1 MESEKMELRL
11 INPNESGFLQH
22 IEWNSEEIRKQVQ
35 MMMSAYTDVVYTE
48 DTMKAAK
55 DDRATLNKF
64 KKVIEDRRKEVKK
77 KCMEPYEQFE
87 KEVKEITALI
97 DKPIGMIDSQIKEYE
112 EKQKAEKKSQI
123 QAAYDESI
131 GDFGNDLPFERVF
144 DTRYL
149 NATFSLSKAMSEVIE
164 KIEKFKTDI
173 ATIDSLDSKHKL
185 NVRDVYVRTLDLSQ
199 AMAEDRRLRELE
211 ERLKADRKAKEEA
224 ERKRQEAE
232 AAKRQEAEA
241 AKREEAE
248 RQRAEAE
255 RVAAEQKAAK
265 AQPESEPEQMTQPVS
280 EMGRAIASIEHQ
292 AFVQAVQAET
302 EEKQEAP
309 AQVPEKQSEPEA
321 EVKRYKATFW
331 CKGTLEQIKALGD
344 YMRANNIEFG
354 KVAK

>member
-211 ERLKADRKAKEEA
+211 ERLEADRKAK
-224 ERKRQEAE
+224 
-232 AAKRQEAEA
+232 
-241 AKREEAE
+241 EEAE

-255 RVAAEQKAAK
+255 RIAAEQKAAK

-292 AFVQAVQAET
+292 AFAQAVQAAT

>member
-97 DKPIGMIDSQIKEYE
+97 DKPIVMIDSQIKEYE

-131 GDFGNDLPFERVF
+131 GDFGKDLPFERVF

-211 ERLKADRKAKEEA
+211 ECLEADRKAKEEA
-224 ERKRQEAE
+224 ER
-232 AAKRQEAEA
+232 KRQEAEA

-255 RVAAEQKAAK
+255 RIAAEQKAAAK

-292 AFVQAVQAET
+292 AFSQAVQAAP

>member
-211 ERLKADRKAKEEA
+211 ERLEADRKAKEEA
-224 ERKRQEAE
+224 ER
-232 AAKRQEAEA
+232 KRQEAEA

-255 RVAAEQKAAK
+255 RIAAEQKAAK

-292 AFVQAVQAET
+292 AFAQAVQAVT

-321 EVKRYKATFW
+321 EIERNNPGTKEQVEVLKKAVVLPTIEEIEKVKRP
-331 CKGTLEQIKALGD
+331 
-344 YMRANNIEFG
+344 NG
-354 KVAK
+354 K

>member
-211 ERLKADRKAKEEA
+211 ERLEADRKK
-224 ERKRQEAE
+224 
-232 AAKRQEAEA
+232 
-241 AKREEAE
+241 
-248 RQRAEAE
+248 AEAE
-255 RVAAEQKAAK
+255 RIAAEQKAA
-265 AQPESEPEQMTQPVS
+265 AQTQPEPEPEQMTQPVS
-280 EMGRAIASIEHQ
+280 EMGKAIASIEHQ
-292 AFVQAVQAET
+292 AFTQAMQNE
-302 EEKQEAP
+302 QP
-309 AQVPEKQSEPEA
+309 AQPVTSAAPEKEPEPVV

-344 YMRANNIEFG
+344 YMRENNIEFG

>member
-35 MMMSAYTDVVYTE
+35 MMMSAYTDVVYTD

-97 DKPIGMIDSQIKEYE
+97 DKPIVMIDSQIKEYE

-131 GDFGNDLPFERVF
+131 GDFENDLPFERVF
-144 DTRYL
+144 DARYL

-211 ERLKADRKAKEEA
+211 ERLEADRRAKEEA
-224 ERKRQEAE
+224 ER
-232 AAKRQEAEA
+232 KRQEAEA

-255 RVAAEQKAAK
+255 RIALEKKQQSQTPAPTTEENSEVEQ
-265 AQPESEPEQMTQPVS
+265 SQPVS
-280 EMGRAIASIEHQ
+280 EMGRAIAGIEHQ
-292 AFVQAVQAET
+292 AFAQAVQNE
-302 EEKQEAP
+302 QP
-309 AQVPEKQSEPEA
+309 AQPVTPAPEKEPEPEV

>member
-48 DTMKAAK
+48 NTMKVAK

-131 GDFGNDLPFERVF
+131 GEFGNDLPFERVF

-211 ERLKADRKAKEEA
+211 ERLEADRKAKEEA
-224 ERKRQEAE
+224 ERI
-232 AAKRQEAEA
+232 
-241 AKREEAE
+241 
-248 RQRAEAE
+248 
-255 RVAAEQKAAK
+255 AAEQKAA
-265 AQPESEPEQMTQPVS
+265 AQSESEPEQMTQPVS
-280 EMGRAIASIEHQ
+280 EMGRAIAGIELQ
-292 AFVQAVQAET
+292 VFAQAVKAAP

>member
-131 GDFGNDLPFERVF
+131 GEFGNDLPFERVF

-211 ERLKADRKAKEEA
+211 ERLEADRRAKEEA
-224 ERKRQEAE
+224 ER
-232 AAKRQEAEA
+232 KRQEAEA

-248 RQRAEAE
+248 RQRAEAAKREAE
-255 RVAAEQKAAK
+255 RK
-265 AQPESEPEQMTQPVS
+265 AQQEQPTQPVS
-280 EMGRAIASIEHQ
+280 EMGKAIASIEHQ
-292 AFVQAVQAET
+292 AFAQATQTQEV
-302 EEKQEAP
+302 EAP
-309 AQVPEKQSEPEA
+309 APAKEPEPEA
-321 EVKRYKATFW
+321 KRYKATFW
-331 CKGTLEQIKALGD
+331 CKGSLEQIKALGD

>member
-173 ATIDSLDSKHKL
+173 ATIDSLDSKEAIRSL
-185 NVRDVYVRTLDLSQ
+185 ITGEFTRDDIYVKGDWLYP
-199 AMAEDRRLRELE
+199 AGAFHGAEGG
-211 ERLKADRKAKEEA
+211 
-224 ERKRQEAE
+224 
-232 AAKRQEAEA
+232 
-241 AKREEAE
+241 
-248 RQRAEAE
+248 
-255 RVAAEQKAAK
+255 
-265 AQPESEPEQMTQPVS
+265 P
-280 EMGRAIASIEHQ
+280 
-292 AFVQAVQAET
+292 
-302 EEKQEAP
+302 
-309 AQVPEKQSEPEA
+309 
-321 EVKRYKATFW
+321 
-331 CKGTLEQIKALGD
+331 C
-344 YMRANNIEFG
+344 
-354 KVAK
+354 

>member
-1 MESEKMELRL
+1 MESKKMELRL

-131 GDFGNDLPFERVF
+131 GEFGNDLPFERVF

-211 ERLKADRKAKEEA
+211 ERLEADRRAKEEA

-232 AAKRQEAEA
+232 AAKR
-241 AKREEAE
+241 EEAE
-248 RQRAEAE
+248 RKRAEAE
-255 RVAAEQKAAK
+255 RIAAEKKQQCQTPAPAT
-265 AQPESEPEQMTQPVS
+265 EENSEVEQSQPVS
-280 EMGRAIASIEHQ
+280 EMGRAIAGIEHQ
-292 AFVQAVQAET
+292 AFTQAVQAAPEA
-302 EEKQEAP
+302 KQETPAP
-309 AQVPEKQSEPEA
+309 VPEKQSEPEV

>member
-149 NATFSLSKAMSEVIE
+149 NATFSFSKAMSEVIE

-211 ERLKADRKAKEEA
+211 ERLEAKLKRRQSGSVRKPKLQSV
-224 ERKRQEAE
+224 RKRNA
-232 AAKRQEAEA
+232 
-241 AKREEAE
+241 RERRRRESPQS
-248 RQRAEAE
+248 RKQQRHSLNQN
-255 RVAAEQKAAK
+255 R
-265 AQPESEPEQMTQPVS
+265 S
-280 EMGRAIASIEHQ
+280 R
-292 AFVQAVQAET
+292 
-302 EEKQEAP
+302 
-309 AQVPEKQSEPEA
+309 
-321 EVKRYKATFW
+321 
-331 CKGTLEQIKALGD
+331 
-344 YMRANNIEFG
+344 
-354 KVAK
+354 

>member
-112 EKQKAEKKSQI
+112 ERQKAEKKSQI

-131 GDFGNDLPFERVF
+131 GEFVNDLPFERVF

-211 ERLKADRKAKEEA
+211 ERLEADRKAKEEA

-232 AAKRQEAEA
+232 T

-255 RVAAEQKAAK
+255 RIAAEQKAAAK
-265 AQPESEPEQMTQPVS
+265 AQPVS

-292 AFVQAVQAET
+292 AFSQAVQAAP
-302 EEKQEAP
+302 EEKREAP

>member
-1 MESEKMELRL
+1 MKSEKMELRL

-35 MMMSAYTDVVYTE
+35 MMMFAYTDVVYTE
-48 DTMKAAK
+48 DTMKVAK

-131 GDFGNDLPFERVF
+131 GEFGNDLPFERVF

-211 ERLKADRKAKEEA
+211 ERLEADRKAKEEA
-224 ERKRQEAE
+224 ERK
-232 AAKRQEAEA
+232 AA
-241 AKREEAE
+241 
-248 RQRAEAE
+248 
-255 RVAAEQKAAK
+255 
-265 AQPESEPEQMTQPVS
+265 AQSESEPEQMTQPVS
-280 EMGRAIASIEHQ
+280 EMGRAIAGIGLQ
-292 AFVQAVQAET
+292 VFAQAVKAAP

-309 AQVPEKQSEPEA
+309 AQVPAKQSEPEA

>member
-211 ERLKADRKAKEEA
+211 ERLEADRKAKEEA
-224 ERKRQEAE
+224 ER
-232 AAKRQEAEA
+232 KRQEAEA

-255 RVAAEQKAAK
+255 RIAAEQKAAK

-292 AFVQAVQAET
+292 AFV
-302 EEKQEAP
+302 
-309 AQVPEKQSEPEA
+309 QVPEKQSEPEA

>member
-1 MESEKMELRL
+1 MKSEKMELRL

-131 GDFGNDLPFERVF
+131 GEFVNDLPFERVF

-211 ERLKADRKAKEEA
+211 ERLEADRKAKEEA

-232 AAKRQEAEA
+232 AAR
-241 AKREEAE
+241 REEALLFFALE
-248 RQRAEAE
+248 KLFLTSSISLTLMVSYIMLPSLNSTTAN
-255 RVAAEQKAAK
+255 V
-265 AQPESEPEQMTQPVS
+265 PMIFLSENGTGLKLTDCLPL
-280 EMGRAIASIEHQ
+280 SIISS
-292 AFVQAVQAET
+292 
-302 EEKQEAP
+302 KKSP
-309 AQVPEKQSEPEA
+309 S
-321 EVKRYKATFW
+321 RTFF
-331 CKGTLEQIKALGD
+331 A
-344 YMRANNIEFG
+344 
-354 KVAK
+354 

>member
-211 ERLKADRKAKEEA
+211 ERLEADRKAKEEA
-224 ERKRQEAE
+224 ER
-232 AAKRQEAEA
+232 KRQEAEA

-255 RVAAEQKAAK
+255 RIAAEQKAAK

-292 AFVQAVQAET
+292 AFAQATQTQEI
-302 EEKQEAP
+302 EAP
-309 AQVPEKQSEPEA
+309 APAKEPEQEA
-321 EVKRYKATFW
+321 KRYKATFW
-331 CKGTLEQIKALGD
+331 CKGSLEQIKALGD